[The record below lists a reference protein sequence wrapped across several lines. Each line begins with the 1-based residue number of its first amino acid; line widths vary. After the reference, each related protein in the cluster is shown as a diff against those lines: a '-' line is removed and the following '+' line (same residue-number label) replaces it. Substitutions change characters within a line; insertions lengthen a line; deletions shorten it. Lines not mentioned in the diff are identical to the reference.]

1 MENRGPD
8 WTGQMTRFLAALC
21 AAGLLAQGCTHGR
34 AAAQP
39 AAGLPRASRSEEPG
53 QRGKASYYGAS
64 LQGHKTANGERFDL
78 HALTAAHRTLPFG
91 TRVRVTNLANGR
103 QVVVRINDRGP
114 YAHGRII
121 DLSEEAARR
130 LDCLAEGVV
139 DVRIERV
146 DGGARGAASP

>member
-1 MENRGPD
+1 
-8 WTGQMTRFLAALC
+8 MTRLLATLVAAALIV
-21 AAGLLAQGCTHGR
+21 QGCAHGR
-34 AAAQP
+34 AVGPP
-39 AAGLPRASRSEEPG
+39 AAGLPAEG

-64 LQGHKTANGERFDL
+64 LQGHKTASGEPFDL

-114 YAHGRII
+114 YVGGRII

-130 LDCLAEGVV
+130 LDCIGQGVA

-146 DGGARGAASP
+146 PGDARGAASP